1 MPVAPHQLPR
11 TQLMSSRVP
20 SRGRNTWREG
30 DEVLESL
37 DGWKGRC
44 SKADVADQA
53 RGIED
58 HRPGECGNA

>member
-1 MPVAPHQLPR
+1 
-11 TQLMSSRVP
+11 MSSRVP

-44 SKADVADQA
+44 SKADLADQA

-58 HRPGECGNA
+58 HRPGESGNA